1 MERAI
6 VRFGFDGDLA
16 RIGELDGI
24 ANEIDQHLRQAAAI
38 SMTRRQFGSKLE
50 LERELFVGRQRL
62 QRTAHGLGDVLNAV
76 IGKFENQLAGLDLG
90 QIKHVIDESKQVLAV
105 GLYSF
110 EYAQHLLGR
119 LTVSAVRHQ
128 FSVAQDGIE
137 RRAQLVAHI
146 GEELRL
152 VLARFFKLPALVLDF
167 VKQSNILD
175 RYHCLVGESRY
186 KLYLLRIEWFYD
198 FSAEKNDANRFSF
211 TQERYAKMRAKAAQF
226 RDIVFGIRKDIRD
239 LDWLSLL
246 QNSAR
251 HTSAPR

>member
-1 MERAI
+1 MP
-6 VRFGFDGDLA
+6 
-16 RIGELDGI
+16 
-24 ANEIDQHLRQAAAI
+24 
-38 SMTRRQFGSKLE
+38 T
-50 LERELFVGRQRL
+50 
-62 QRTAHGLGDVLNAV
+62 
-76 IGKFENQLAGLDLG
+76 
-90 QIKHVIDESKQVLAV
+90 V
-105 GLYSF
+105 GLKPL
-110 EYAQHLLGR
+110 EYAEHLLGW
-119 LTVSAVRHQ
+119 LTIRAIRHQ
-128 FSVAQDGIE
+128 FGIAQDGVE

-186 KLYLLRIEWFYD
+186 KLYLLRIAWFYD
-198 FSAEKNDANRFSF
+198 FSAVNNDANRFSL

-239 LDWLSLL
+239 LDWLSLQ

-251 HTSAPR
+251 YTSAPRRKCEVLNEVRVFRRECKVGRRIESLLFRPHNLRHIGFTQPRSRLC